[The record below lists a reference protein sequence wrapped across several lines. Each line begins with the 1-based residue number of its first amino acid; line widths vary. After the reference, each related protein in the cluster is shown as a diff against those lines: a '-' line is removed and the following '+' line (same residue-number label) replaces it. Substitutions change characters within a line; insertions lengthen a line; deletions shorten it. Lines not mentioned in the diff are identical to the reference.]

1 MLNKL
6 YPQPDIIAALLASKK
21 SPKTRKEY
29 SRDFQEFTQ
38 FLGYDP
44 HSFLQ
49 LSQLEATTAI
59 LAYRQFLYD
68 KGLKVN
74 TVNRKIAA
82 IKSLVNFAVQ
92 MGISTLTLAGIKADQ
107 VITYR
112 DTTGI
117 PGTEYKK
124 ILALPNRDTFSGLRD
139 YAILRLLW
147 DLALRRSE
155 IEQINLGDVNLRDR
169 SLLIVSKGR
178 QDQQKL
184 TLPRKSVEAIRNYLE
199 LRGYSPAAQP
209 LFIRLSYK
217 DRGER
222 LTSKAIYRMV
232 RSYAEKAGI
241 EKVMSPHRVRHSS
254 ITHALDKGMS
264 IRDTQKFSRH
274 KDANTLFI
282 YDDNRLDSQG
292 NVAEIVSDI

>member
-6 YPQPDIIAALLASKK
+6 HPQPDIIAAVLASKK

-29 SRDFQEFTQ
+29 SRDFQEFSQ

-44 HSFLQ
+44 YSFLQ
-49 LSQLEATTAI
+49 LSQLEATTAV

-92 MGISTLTLAGIKADQ
+92 MGISTLTLAGIKSDK
-107 VITYR
+107 VTTYR

-124 ILALPNRDTFSGLRD
+124 ILALPDRETFSGLRD

-155 IEQINLGDVNLRDR
+155 ISNINVGDVNCRSR
-169 SLLIVSKGR
+169 SLLIIGKGR
-178 QDQQKL
+178 QDQEKL
-184 TLPRKSVEAIRNYLE
+184 TLPQKSAEAIANYQQ
-199 LRGYSPAAQP
+199 LRGGNKEQP
-209 LFIRLSYK
+209 LFY
-217 DRGER
+217 
-222 LTSKAIYRMV
+222 
-232 RSYAEKAGI
+232 
-241 EKVMSPHRVRHSS
+241 
-254 ITHALDKGMS
+254 
-264 IRDTQKFSRH
+264 
-274 KDANTLFI
+274 
-282 YDDNRLDSQG
+282 
-292 NVAEIVSDI
+292 

>member
-6 YPQPDIIAALLASKK
+6 HPQPDIIAAVLASKK

-29 SRDFQEFTQ
+29 SRDFQEFSQ

-44 HSFLQ
+44 YSFLQ
-49 LSQLEATTAI
+49 LSQLEATTAV

-92 MGISTLTLAGIKADQ
+92 MGISTLTLAGIKSDK
-107 VITYR
+107 VTTYR

-124 ILALPNRDTFSGLRD
+124 ILALPDRETFSGLRD

-155 IEQINLGDVNLRDR
+155 ISNINVGDVNCRDR
-169 SLLIVSKGR
+169 SLLIIGKGR
-178 QDQQKL
+178 QDQEKL
-184 TLPRKSVEAIRNYLE
+184 TLPQKSAEAIAKYQQ
-199 LRGYSPAAQP
+199 LRGGNKEQP
-209 LFIRLSYK
+209 LFIRISYK

-222 LTSKAIYRMV
+222 LTPKAIYRIV
-232 RSYAEKAGI
+232 RSYAERAGI
-241 EKVMSPHRVRHSS
+241 NKIMSPHRVRHSS
-254 ITHALDKGMS
+254 ITHALNKGMS